1 MVLNRSSRP
10 LARNA
15 GARTVAPMSRFRD
28 SAFLTWALV
37 LLVMAALA
45 MTAVGRDSTSADVPK
60 LGSSAPIVRG
70 AAHSGAAVQV
80 EQLRDLVSYGIAA
93 GSDAD
98 ALTAWADRVEKAA
111 GAGFAV
117 RQAEGAGEDDVL
129 AASLQAMATE
139 ASRLRD
145 VATDP
150 VASASSRTRIL
161 LLLDQA
167 TNAAAGRPAVTLP
180 NPGGDVSNSTSP
192 TMPDAP
198 APAQP
203 TVNSPSKKETR

>member
-1 MVLNRSSRP
+1 
-10 LARNA
+10 
-15 GARTVAPMSRFRD
+15 MSRFRD

-45 MTAVGRDSTSADVPK
+45 VTAVGRDSTAADVPR

-70 AAHSGAAVQV
+70 AAHSDADTQV
-80 EQLRDLVSYGIAA
+80 EQLRNLASYGVAA
-93 GSDAD
+93 GSDAA
-98 ALTAWADRVEKAA
+98 ALTAWAGRVEKAA

-129 AASLQAMATE
+129 AVSLRDMAAE
-139 ASRLRD
+139 AARLRD

-180 NPGGDVSNSTSP
+180 NPGGNVMGNPSP

-198 APAQP
+198 APSQP
-203 TVNSPSKKETR
+203 TVNSTPKKETR